1 MPSSDL
7 KLIVL
12 TEVSERSKR
21 NVYAP
26 PLAQRLVGAHIVRP
40 QLVEKDKFNVCGN
53 TGAET
58 APLQF
63 IYSHKWDVGGVP
75 ALPYKFI
82 LSMQIK

>member
-1 MPSSDL
+1 MQ
-7 KLIVL
+7 
-12 TEVSERSKR
+12 VSERSKR

-63 IYSHKWDVGGVP
+63 ANIVLFSVGAAFRRPQINNQNDV
-75 ALPYKFI
+75 F
-82 LSMQIK
+82 